1 MKENFKS
8 KITIAILDGEKM
20 ILPKYAKWG
29 KYGLFTSQGFVSPDY
44 NDSQSVEVETVNY
57 DALILVDEKD
67 VDVVFEKLP
76 YPIYH

>member
-1 MKENFKS
+1 MQENINK

-29 KYGLFTSQGFVSPDY
+29 KYGLFTSQGFISPDY
-44 NDSQSVEVETVNY
+44 DNSQSVEVETVDY
-57 DALILVDEKD
+57 DALFLVDEKD
-67 VDVVFEKLP
+67 VEAIFEKLP